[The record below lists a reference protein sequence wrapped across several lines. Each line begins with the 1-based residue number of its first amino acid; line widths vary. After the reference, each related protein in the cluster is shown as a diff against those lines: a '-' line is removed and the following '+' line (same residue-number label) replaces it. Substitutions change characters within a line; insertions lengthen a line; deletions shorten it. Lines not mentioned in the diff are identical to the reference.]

1 MKAAAARAGLPA
13 AVSAHYLRHAHVG
26 HALDRGAPGA
36 PGAGDR
42 RALDATDYGYQT
54 VADANGSPGGLNV
67 LAGDKICPGRTIKR
81 LRHSGGPGPLGASWM
96 LSLMTGG

>member
-54 VADANGSPGGLNV
+54 VADAKWVARRFELSRWRQNLPWSHHKEV
-67 LAGDKICPGRTIKR
+67 AA
-81 LRHSGGPGPLGASWM
+81 LRRPRAVGARWM